1 MAKQAEI
8 PGTEKQNIKEISE
21 AADEYVK
28 ARDRLLGVYQ
38 SLVQEEV
45 RAKEKIDEEV
55 EKKNWLTAEQAS
67 VSKQLDKIAAIVG

>member
-28 ARDRLLGVYQ
+28 ARDRLSALRSRKLSKFTAY
-38 SLVQEEV
+38 SDDDFTIEV
-45 RAKEKIDEEV
+45 VKEKI
-55 EKKNWLTAEQAS
+55 KAKRNKPPWN
-67 VSKQLDKIAAIVG
+67 KR